1 MHTSFKVIKYPNHL
15 LELARVSSQGSQVYQ
30 QKIQELIKSD
40 PLFCYQLKLLLG
52 NSWKGIILKTDRIHL
67 FDLLLSSFIHRQTQG
82 VYLSE
87 NVAIYAPFLEE
98 FVSAFSSMTTSS
110 NPRLKVFAS
119 FLFLQSPE
127 TLSLWTKKL
136 QIFLENNERK
146 TMVIDYYLFFCFHLA
161 KKFEGTSHS
170 LYSNNAFELISKFD
184 PPQAKTLFKNLFKYS
199 QSINETSIFTQQRV

>member
-1 MHTSFKVIKYPNHL
+1 MHTSYKVVKYPSHL
-15 LELARVSSQGSQVYQ
+15 LELARVSSQGSQIYQ
-30 QKIQELIKSD
+30 QKIQELIKNN
-40 PLFCYQLKLLLG
+40 PLFCYQLKLILG
-52 NSWKGIILKTDRIHL
+52 SSWKRIILKTDRVHL

-87 NVAIYAPFLEE
+87 NVAIYAPFLDE

-110 NPRLKVFAS
+110 NPRLKIFAS

-146 TMVIDYYLFFCFHLA
+146 TMVIDYYLFFCFYLA
-161 KKFEGTSHS
+161 MEFKGALVHCI
-170 LYSNNAFELISKFD
+170 LIMR
-184 PPQAKTLFKNLFKYS
+184 LN
-199 QSINETSIFTQQRV
+199 